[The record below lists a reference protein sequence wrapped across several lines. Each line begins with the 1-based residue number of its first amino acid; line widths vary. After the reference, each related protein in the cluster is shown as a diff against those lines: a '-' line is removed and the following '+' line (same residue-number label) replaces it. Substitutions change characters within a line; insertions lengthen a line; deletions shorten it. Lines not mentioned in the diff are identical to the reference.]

1 MKSFFGALMLG
12 CGILIAGLSGLCA
25 LLFLAGA
32 LFDSGSAG
40 AEQMS
45 MVPAVL
51 LIAGIPLLIGVG
63 LIFGGRAVVRDA
75 DADARGKPY
84 ESAFRPSAPDPL
96 TDPDRPG
103 GPISPVPPAADRDP
117 LP

>member
-12 CGILIAGLSGLCA
+12 CGILVAGLSGLCA
-25 LLFLAGA
+25 LLFVAGA
-32 LFDSGSAG
+32 LFDGGSAG

-45 MVPAVL
+45 MLPAVL

-75 DADARGKPY
+75 DAEARGKPY
-84 ESAFRPSAPDPL
+84 ESAFRPPAPDSL
-96 TDPDRPG
+96 AD
-103 GPISPVPPAADRDP
+103 PISPVPPASDRDP